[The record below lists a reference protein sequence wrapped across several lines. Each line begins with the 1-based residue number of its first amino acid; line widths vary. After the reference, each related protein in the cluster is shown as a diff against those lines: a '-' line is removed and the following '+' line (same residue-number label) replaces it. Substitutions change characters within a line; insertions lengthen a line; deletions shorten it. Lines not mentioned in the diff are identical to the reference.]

1 MFFCIHFVSVH
12 IVFPETGAFLG
23 MAVLTKT
30 KVLTVFSK
38 VLTEFSKVRIVFSVS
53 TFVFLQAEKLL
64 WRIKK
69 WLTG

>member
-12 IVFPETGAFLG
+12 IVFPEAGVFLG
-23 MAVLTKT
+23 MAVLAKT

-53 TFVFLQAEKLL
+53 TFVFAGGE
-64 WRIKK
+64 
-69 WLTG
+69 TVVAY